1 MDKNKFLKNMG
12 VRLIKARLDKGYTQE
27 YLGEIVNLSAQSI
40 SCAENGKKMMKLEN
54 FIKICTS
61 LDVSADYL
69 LFGTEN
75 RSALSVSEDD
85 FAKMSSEQRESLKAV
100 IDNCIKMCN

>member
-1 MDKNKFLKNMG
+1 MDKNTFLKNMG

-27 YLGEIVNLSAQSI
+27 YLGELVNLSAQSI
-40 SCAENGKKMMKLEN
+40 SYAENGKKMMKLEN
-54 FIKICTS
+54 FIKVCIN

-75 RSALSVSEDD
+75 RAALSVSEED
-85 FAKMSSEQRESLKAV
+85 FEKMTSAQRECMKCV
-100 IDNCIKMCN
+100 IDNCIKLCK